1 MITLNKGI
9 TQLLWIL
16 CLTGAGGCYA
26 STIYGTPAALA
37 GSRAEDSGQIIT
49 GGGYNTDDGNFTLTW
64 NGIYPKS
71 ETCSPTGTMSADTKI
86 PGLSDF
92 IISLSEGCSL

>member
-37 GSRAEDSGQIIT
+37 GSRTEDSGQIIT
-49 GGGYNTDDGNFTLTW
+49 GGG
-64 NGIYPKS
+64 
-71 ETCSPTGTMSADTKI
+71 
-86 PGLSDF
+86 
-92 IISLSEGCSL
+92 